1 MTKAEIISKV
11 LIDMGEVIGSSELR
25 VLKDCLHRSLYGV
38 VLVEESTEITEIVK
52 IENEELLKKF
62 LFEKKIEGLS
72 DATLSQYKRET
83 ERFLGQISKHYSEV
97 KSDDVYF
104 FLAILMGR
112 KLSVNSVDNARKFIK
127 PFFKWLYENEYINKD
142 IFINIRPMK
151 RIEKQ
156 KEYLTNE
163 EIARVREVSQDDTRS
178 LALIDFLLSTGIRVS
193 ECSNL
198 KISDVDF
205 MNGEASIYA
214 TKTNEWRKVY
224 LDPNAI
230 KHLQDYL
237 NMRIDSSPYLF
248 ANLRRSHSGEI
259 SRMSKNSI
267 EKIISKHCRKANV
280 NKHCTVHIFRK
291 TLATR
296 LYKRGMDITAIARI
310 LGHSSVTTTEKY
322 YLTVCDSHTK
332 YQYKKCIRRKKWT
345 NT

>member
-1 MTKAEIISKV
+1 MIFKGQPHNFRTGI
-11 LIDMGEVIGSSELR
+11 
-25 VLKDCLHRSLYGV
+25 
-38 VLVEESTEITEIVK
+38 
-52 IENEELLKKF
+52 
-62 LFEKKIEGLS
+62 IEGLS

-83 ERFLGQISKHYSEV
+83 ERFLGRINKHYSEI
-97 KSDDVYF
+97 KADDVYF
-104 FLAILMGR
+104 YLATLMSG

-127 PFFKWLYENEYINKD
+127 PFFKWLYENEYIIKD
-142 IFINIRPMK
+142 IFVNIRPMK
-151 RIEKQ
+151 RIDKQ

-163 EIARVREVSQDDTRS
+163 EIARVREASQDDTRS

-205 MNGEASIYA
+205 MNGEVSIYA

-224 LDPNAI
+224 LDPNAL

-237 NMRIDSSPYLF
+237 NMRLDSSPYLF
-248 ANLRRSHSGEI
+248 VNLKRTHGEI
-259 SRMSKNSI
+259 AKISKHSI
-267 EKIISKHCRKANV
+267 EKMIHKHCQMANI

-310 LGHSSVTTTEKY
+310 
-322 YLTVCDSHTK
+322 
-332 YQYKKCIRRKKWT
+332 
-345 NT
+345 